1 MILIIKNQLILINF
15 NNKTTLNIYNILS
28 NKIIKN
34 KSFIINEK
42 SIYINY

>member
-28 NKIIKN
+28 NKITKN